1 MAKLV
6 FRYGAMGASKTANA
20 LMVQFNYKE
29 RGMNAVIL
37 KPACE
42 TRDGLSII
50 QSRMGLSG
58 ECTAVER
65 FLAQRQDNFYDADEI
80 DAIIVDEAQ
89 FMTRQQVEQFAKIVD
104 DYDIPVLCY
113 GLRTD
118 FQGNFFEGSRRLM
131 EIADNIQEIPTICWC
146 GKKARFNARISNG
159 RKVESGEQFGL
170 GGNDMYIALCRKHF
184 MMGQIGPQE

>member
-58 ECTAVER
+58 ECTAVEI

-159 RKVESGEQFGL
+159 RNVESGVQFGL

>member
-37 KPACE
+37 KPGCE
-42 TRDGLSII
+42 NRDGDNII
-50 QSRMGLSG
+50 MSRMGLSG
-58 ECTAVER
+58 ECQNVED
-65 FLAQRQDNFYDADEI
+65 FLAERTPEFKDAASI

-89 FMTRQQVEQFAKIVD
+89 FLTKEQVERFGEIVD

-118 FQGNFFEGSRRLM
+118 FQSNFFEGSRRLM

-146 GKKARFNARISNG
+146 GKKARFNARICNG
-159 RKVESGEQFGL
+159 KKIETGEQFGL

-184 MMGQIGPQE
+184 MTGQIGPAE